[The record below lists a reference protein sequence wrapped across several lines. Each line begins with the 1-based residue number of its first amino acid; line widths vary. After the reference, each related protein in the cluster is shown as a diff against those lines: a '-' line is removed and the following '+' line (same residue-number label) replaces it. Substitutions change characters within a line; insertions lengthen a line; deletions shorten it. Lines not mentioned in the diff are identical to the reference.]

1 VWELEREIISQGYR
15 QLSKKM
21 HPDKGGTA
29 AEMISLN
36 AARDMLKA
44 LVYAAMDAPA
54 GQPVR
59 FQDHQP
65 ATTRPPQPRAS
76 VTPADFVQ
84 YVRQQM
90 QRDPLTAGVLT
101 ILENFVAEKAKP
113 RTGAAAKSRRRR

>member
-1 VWELEREIISQGYR
+1 MAWELEREIISQGYR
-15 QLSKKM
+15 QLSKKL

-29 AEMISLN
+29 AGMISLN
-36 AARDMLKA
+36 AARDTLKA

-65 ATTRPPQPRAS
+65 ATTRAPQSRTS

-84 YVRQQM
+84 YFREQM
-90 QRDPLTAGVLT
+90 QRDPITAGVLT
-101 ILENFVAEKAKP
+101 ILERFVAEKARSRK
-113 RTGAAAKSRRRR
+113 GARSRKN